1 MMEKFNKKKV
11 QENLIMHVKQLMVVL
26 EKEKISC
33 FEEIENLLKK
43 NNIDGKLNIMVFELQ
58 NLLSVKR
65 NLLKARVEEISELSC
80 EIDTLEKENGESF
93 RS

>member
-1 MMEKFNKKKV
+1 MEKFNKKKV
-11 QENLIMHVKQLMVVL
+11 QENLIMHFKKLMVVL

-33 FEEIENLLKK
+33 VEEIENLLKK
-43 NNIDGKLNIMVFELQ
+43 NNIDGKLNEMVLQLQ

-65 NLLKARVEEISELSC
+65 NVLKARVEEISELSC

-93 RS
+93 HS